1 MTDTQAPATATAPA
15 GTTTGPASSGADR
28 LAPPGPLLAAQVG
41 YQLRLLARNPRALF
55 LSLLMP
61 GLLLAL
67 RLGRVSHGAQAGG
80 ELAAAVAGLAAF
92 GLIATCYVT
101 HAIGLVA
108 ARQDGVLRRWR
119 ASPLPRWAYFS
130 ARVTVTVLVG
140 TGSAAVIVA
149 VGIGMAGIH
158 LNAGA
163 ALVLLVV
170 FALGGVAWAAAGT
183 AITALVPTAQGANPV
198 LIFTYLPVIL
208 FSGGFGSLVGLP
220 HWLATVMSYLP
231 GQPLIDAATHALQYT
246 GGGVAPLPG
255 RDLAVLAAWGVAGVL
270 LSVRFFRWDPVRPR
284 HAQDAPQGNEIR
296 QRNGHTHLGR

>member
-1 MTDTQAPATATAPA
+1 MTDAQAPATATVAAAPGRA
-15 GTTTGPASSGADR
+15 GDNGGDR
-28 LAPPGPLLAAQVG
+28 LAPAGPLLAAQLA
-41 YQLRLLARNPRALF
+41 YQLRLLVRNPRALI

-67 RLGRVSHGAQAGG
+67 RLGRVSPGTQAGG
-80 ELAAAVAGLAAF
+80 EFAAAVAGLAAF

-119 ASPLPRWAYFS
+119 ASPLPRWAYF
-130 ARVTVTVLVG
+130 AGRVTATVLVG

-149 VGIGMAGIH
+149 VGVGMAGIH
-158 LNAGA
+158 LNAGV
-163 ALVLLVV
+163 ALVLLVTFV
-170 FALGGVAWAAAGT
+170 LGGVAWAAAGT
-183 AITALVPTAQGANPV
+183 AISALVPTAQGANPV

-208 FSGGFGSLVGLP
+208 FSGGFGSLTGLP

-231 GQPLIDAATHALQYT
+231 GEPLIDAATHALRYT

-255 RDLAVLAAWGVAGVL
+255 RDLAVLAVWGMAGL
-270 LSVRFFRWDPVRPR
+270 LASLRFFRWDPVRPR
-284 HAQDAPQGNEIR
+284 HARHPAD
-296 QRNGHTHLGR
+296 